1 MKVAILFSGWNLR
14 AIVAFCRFCK
24 MRQIPFIVIARNN
37 NDPILLTHYK
47 ENVAFVRKDSILSL
61 DLIRDVLQIVK
72 AKGFGKPVLIPSTEY
87 LNRFFLDNRTTI
99 EGLGCVI
106 PLCDNEMY
114 SLISD
119 KSSFE
124 KLCVQYG
131 IVTPKDHDDI
141 SPDNIPCVIKPKT
154 YSFGKGTIV
163 AEKPKIILSREDFA
177 KLGQV
182 NKDIYYSQEFVGGDV
197 YYLLYY
203 FSKDST
209 FSVYSQKNYV
219 QQHDGL
225 SIVAAESSLF
235 HKDPRVKQY
244 TEMFLDIGFHGLV
257 MVEIRDYEGDLY
269 MIEAN
274 PRLWGPSQLVLD
286 SGMDLFDRF
295 AIDNGLLLN
304 PARNAYKQGVK
315 YSWFGG
321 IVETSSLLK
330 SLAYH
335 NQYTAENYL
344 NNINVW
350 LTNDVYKRDDTMQVF
365 EKEFR
370 ISETC

>member
-1 MKVAILFSGWNLR
+1 MRVAVLFSGWNLR

-24 MRQIPFIVIARNN
+24 MRHIPFMIIAKNDK
-37 NDPILLTHYK
+37 DPILLTHYK
-47 ENVAFVRKDSILSL
+47 ENVAFVRKDPKLSL
-61 DLIRDVLQIVK
+61 ALIRDVVQIVK
-72 AKGFGKPVLIPSTEY
+72 AKGYESPVLIPSTEY
-87 LNRFFLDNRTTI
+87 LNRFFLDNRI
-99 EGLGCVI
+99 EIENLGCVI

-124 KLCVQYG
+124 KLCIQNG
-131 IVTPKDHDDI
+131 IATPKDHDEI
-141 SPDNIPCVIKPKT
+141 SPENIPCVIKPKT
-154 YSFGKGTIV
+154 YSFGKETIV
-163 AEKPKIILSREDFA
+163 AEKPRIILSREDFY

-203 FSKDST
+203 FSNDGK

-225 SIVAAESSLF
+225 SIVAAESSSF
-235 HKDPRVKQY
+235 HQDPRVKKY
-244 TEMFLDIGFHGLV
+244 TEMFLGVGFHGIV

-274 PRLWGPSQLVLD
+274 PRLWGPSQLILD
-286 SGMDLFDRF
+286 SGMNLFDLFAVDC
-295 AIDNGLLLN
+295 GLISN
-304 PARNAYKQGVK
+304 PVKTEYKQDVK

-321 IVETSSLLK
+321 IVETSSLDK
-330 SLAYH
+330 QLAYH
-335 NQYTAENYL
+335 NQYTADDYLKTIDKWLKHDIYRREDTLQLYEYEL
-344 NNINVW
+344 NN
-350 LTNDVYKRDDTMQVF
+350 
-365 EKEFR
+365 
-370 ISETC
+370 